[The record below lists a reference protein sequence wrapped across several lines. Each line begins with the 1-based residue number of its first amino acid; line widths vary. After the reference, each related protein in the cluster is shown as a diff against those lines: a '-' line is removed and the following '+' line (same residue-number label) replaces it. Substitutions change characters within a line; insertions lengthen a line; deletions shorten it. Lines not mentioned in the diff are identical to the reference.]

1 MSAPHTILDN
11 LPSLCQNCQIWWKF
25 DVVIT
30 KIILLVFWRHGV
42 YCRMLGYHAM
52 KKFRQIMRFATVYN
66 TGLWKNYG
74 RTDRLTETSRQKIL
88 RTCTRRAYTE
98 NLNKVSNRLNCF
110 ATLFYRKLFNFC
122 FKTTL
127 YAIKRHRCADIISK
141 ENTDFGF
148 VSRDSR
154 ARNLLV
160 KQCQWSRRSCALK
173 SSDDVCFA
181 NCDPHPE
188 PHRLPRERER
198 MEKDEDETLTPR
210 KKAM

>member
-1 MSAPHTILDN
+1 MSAAHTILDN

-88 RTCTRRAYTE
+88 RTCTRRAYT
-98 NLNKVSNRLNCF
+98 
-110 ATLFYRKLFNFC
+110 
-122 FKTTL
+122 
-127 YAIKRHRCADIISK
+127 D
-141 ENTDFGF
+141 
-148 VSRDSR
+148 
-154 ARNLLV
+154 
-160 KQCQWSRRSCALK
+160 
-173 SSDDVCFA
+173 
-181 NCDPHPE
+181 
-188 PHRLPRERER
+188 
-198 MEKDEDETLTPR
+198 
-210 KKAM
+210 KKAVLSQWWPRDARYISRPWAVAEIWPFEIIQDGGGRHLEFIRIENSAIRSAVPENHTL